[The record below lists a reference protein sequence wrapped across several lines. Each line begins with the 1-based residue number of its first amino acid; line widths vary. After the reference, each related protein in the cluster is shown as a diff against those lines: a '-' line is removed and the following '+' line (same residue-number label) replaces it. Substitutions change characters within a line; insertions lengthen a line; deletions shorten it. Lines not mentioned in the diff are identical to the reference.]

1 MVERRKNH
9 EENHKGKKIT
19 YRYDTYDERG
29 NNNHYVQNKGLSGAA
44 QRPYAWTVYSG
55 KKGCLGTIP

>member
-44 QRPYAWTVYSG
+44 QRPYAWTVYPG
-55 KKGCLGTIP
+55 K